1 MTTESLRKRLSR
13 RWQSLSVRQR
23 KYTELTGQVL
33 IFVVGFLVVSAFQG
47 RNLLEADRQAAP
59 DLQAQL
65 LQGSEFNLSETEAD
79 STLVYFFA
87 PWCAV
92 CNASSDNITRLR
104 KLRDEDKLQIVMVA
118 VAWDHEDDVRAF
130 AERND
135 INVPV
140 VLGDAKITEDW
151 KIFGFPSYYV
161 LDSEQRVV
169 SKDFGYSTQLG
180 LWWRTWL

>member
-1 MTTESLRKRLSR
+1 MTLQSLKKRLSS
-13 RWQSLSVRQR
+13 RWQSLSARQC
-23 KYTELTGQVL
+23 KYSELGGQVL
-33 IFVVGFLVVSAFQG
+33 IFIVGFLLVSAFQA
-47 RNLLEADRQAAP
+47 RSLLDTNRQAAP

-65 LQGSEFNLSETEAD
+65 LQGSEYNLSDIEAD

-104 KLRDEDKLQIVMVA
+104 RLRDEDKLQIVMVA
-118 VAWDHEDDVRAF
+118 VAWEHEEDVRAF
-130 AERND
+130 ADRND
-135 INVPV
+135 INVPI
-140 VLGDAKITEDW
+140 VLGDAKISEDW
-151 KIFGFPSYYV
+151 QIFGFPSYYV
-161 LDSEQRVV
+161 LDGEQRVV